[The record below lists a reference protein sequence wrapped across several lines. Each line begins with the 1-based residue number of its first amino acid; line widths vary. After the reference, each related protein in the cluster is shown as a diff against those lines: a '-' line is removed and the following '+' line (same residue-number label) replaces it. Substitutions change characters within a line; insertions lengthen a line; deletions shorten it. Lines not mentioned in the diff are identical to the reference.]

1 MEDNKFTLDLDA
13 REDVSNMKVHITLKY
28 PNLETDSFDLYC
40 NGTFLNPKS
49 GKSLI

>member
-28 PNLETDSFDLYC
+28 PNLETDSFDLYY
-40 NGTFLNPKS
+40 NGVFLNPRS
-49 GKSLI
+49 EQTLI